1 MDMPVTPPEPN
12 DPYLWLEDVLGE
24 QALDWVRSRNAESR
38 AILTAWPSFG
48 TTRDRIKAV
57 LDSKAQ
63 IPSVSRRGEWF
74 YNFWRDAEHPRGIL
88 RRTTLEEYRKEEP
101 AWETVFDLDALA
113 REEGENWVLSGV
125 SWLTPD
131 YRRALMKLS
140 RGGADAVVVREWDV
154 VERRF
159 IEDGFNL
166 PEAKTN
172 IDWEDPDTV
181 LVGTDFGPGSM
192 TDSSYPRIVKRWR
205 RGQPLA
211 EAETLYEGRATDIQV
226 GAGHDD
232 TPGHEHTFV
241 FCATDFFNNDL
252 YLVEAGGLRRIDRPT
267 DSSFSTW
274 RDWAILQLK
283 SDWEIGGRRWL
294 AGSLLICRLQD
305 YLDGRRDFEA
315 LFTPT
320 ATRSLG
326 GFACTKTQV
335 LVIVQDNVA
344 HRLEAWRYEGG
355 RWVGREIEAPT
366 NSVLGVGPLHD
377 AHVAND
383 PLAEAY
389 FQSATGFTSPDELR
403 LRDAI
408 TGSSEFLKS
417 RPHFFD
423 ASPYTVDQ
431 RFATSR
437 DGTRVPYFIVH
448 RKDLA
453 LDGTNPTLL
462 YGYGGYEIS
471 MTPQYSAALGIGWLE
486 RGGVYVLSNIRGG
499 GEFGPT
505 WHKAAQ
511 RENRQLS
518 FEDFAAVAKHLIE
531 TGVTSPRHLGIQGG
545 SNGGLLVSAVMVR
558 WPELFNA
565 VVCQVPLTDMRRFH
579 RMLAGASW
587 VAEFGNPEDPADWA
601 FLEKYSPYHNVQAGR
616 RYPTVLFV
624 TSTRD
629 DRVHPAHARKMAA
642 RMIEQGHEVFYY
654 ENIEGGHGGA
664 ADNAQRADLVALEYE
679 FLWRQLGK

>member
-1 MDMPVTPPEPN
+1 MDTPVTPPEPN
-12 DPYLWLEDVLGE
+12 DPHLWLEDVLGE
-24 QALDWVRSRNAESR
+24 RALDWVRARNAASR
-38 AILTAWPSFG
+38 EVLTFSPTFE

-63 IPSVSRRGEWF
+63 IPGVSRRGEWF
-74 YNFWRDAEHPRGIL
+74 YNVWRDAEHPRGIL
-88 RRTTLEEYRKEEP
+88 RRATLDEYRKDEP
-101 AWETVFDLDALA
+101 AWETVFDLDALS
-113 REEGENWVLSGV
+113 REEGENWVLAGM
-125 SWLTPD
+125 SWLAPD

-159 IEDGFNL
+159 IADGFNL
-166 PEAKTN
+166 PESKTS
-172 IDWEDPDTV
+172 IDWEGQDTV

-211 EAETLYEGRATDIQV
+211 EAEMLYEGRPADIQV
-226 GAGHDD
+226 GGGHDD
-232 TPGHEHTFV
+232 TPGYERTFV
-241 FCATDFFNNDL
+241 SCGTDFFNIDL
-252 YLVEAGGLRRIDRPT
+252 YLVEARGRRKIDRPA
-267 DSSFSTW
+267 DAGFSPW
-274 RDWAILQLK
+274 GEWAFLQLK
-283 SDWEIGGRRWL
+283 SDWEVGGRRWL
-294 AGSLLICRLQD
+294 AGSLLICRFQD
-305 YLDGRRDFEA
+305 YLDGCRNFEA

-320 ATRSLG
+320 PTRSLG

-335 LVIVQDNVA
+335 LIIVQDNVA
-344 HRLEAWRYEGG
+344 HRLEAWRQEGG
-355 RWVGREIEAPT
+355 RWVGRDVDAPT
-366 NSVLGVGPLHD
+366 NAVLSVGPLHD
-377 AHVAND
+377 VHVADD

-389 FQSATGFTSPDELR
+389 FQSSTGFTSPDELR
-403 LRDAI
+403 LRDAS

-423 ASPYTVDQ
+423 ASPYAVDQ
-431 RFATSR
+431 RFATSA
-437 DGTRVPYFIVH
+437 DGTRVPYFIVY
-448 RKDLA
+448 RKDMK
-453 LDGTNPTLL
+453 LDKTNPTLL
-462 YGYGGYEIS
+462 YGYGGYQIP
-471 MTPQYSAALGIGWLE
+471 MLPQYSAALGIGWLE
-486 RGGVYVLSNIRGG
+486 RGGVYALSNIRGG

-511 RENRQLS
+511 REKRQRS
-518 FEDFAAVAKHLIE
+518 FEDFAAVARHLIE
-531 TGVTSPRHLGIQGG
+531 TRVTNPRHLGIQGG
-545 SNGGLLVSAVMVR
+545 SNGGLLVSAVMVQ

-565 VVCQVPLTDMRRFH
+565 VVCQVPITDMRRFH

-587 VAEFGNPEDPADWA
+587 VAEFGNPDDPADWA
-601 FLEKYSPYHNVQAGR
+601 FLEQYSPYHNVHASR
-616 RYPTVLFV
+616 RYPAVLFT

-664 ADNAQRADLVALEYE
+664 ADNAQRADLVALEYA
-679 FLWRQLGK
+679 FLWRQLG

>member
-12 DPYLWLEDVLGE
+12 DPHLWLEDVLGD
-24 QALDWVRSRNAESR
+24 QALDWVRARNAASR

-63 IPSVSRRGEWF
+63 IPGVSRRGEWF

-88 RRTTLEEYRKEEP
+88 RRTTLEEYRKESP

-113 REEGENWVLSGV
+113 REDGENWVLSGM
-125 SWLTPD
+125 SWLAPGH
-131 YRRALMKLS
+131 RRALIKLS

-166 PEAKTN
+166 PESKTN
-172 IDWEDPDTV
+172 IDWEGPDAV
-181 LVGTDFGPGSM
+181 LVCTDFGPGSM
-192 TDSSYPRIVKRWR
+192 TDSSYPRIAKRWR

-211 EAETLYEGRATDIQV
+211 EAETLFEGRPTDIQV
-226 GAGHDD
+226 FAGHDD
-232 TPGHEHTFV
+232 TPGHERTFV
-241 FCATDFFNNDL
+241 SCATDFFNNDL
-252 YLVEAGGLRRIDRPT
+252 YLVEAGGLRKIDRPT
-267 DSSFSTW
+267 DSDFTPW
-274 RDWAILQLK
+274 GEWLFVQLK
-283 SDWEIGGRRWL
+283 SDWEVGGQRWL
-294 AGSLLICRLQD
+294 AGSLLICRFQD
-305 YLDGRRDFEA
+305 YLDGRREFEA

-326 GFACTKTQV
+326 SFALTKTQV
-335 LVIVQDNVA
+335 LVIVQENVA
-344 HRLEAWRYEGG
+344 HRLEAWRNEGG
-355 RWVGREIEAPT
+355 RWVRRDLDAPT
-366 NSVLGVGPLHD
+366 NAVLGIGTLHD
-377 AHVAND
+377 HHIADD

-389 FQSATGFTSPDELR
+389 FQISTGFTSPDELR
-403 LRDAI
+403 LRDAN

-423 ASPYTVDQ
+423 ASPYTVGQ
-431 RFATSR
+431 RFATSN

-448 RKDLA
+448 RKDVK
-453 LDGTNPTLL
+453 LDGKNPTLL
-462 YGYGGYEIS
+462 YGYGGYQIS
-471 MTPQYSAALGIGWLE
+471 MMPQYSAALGIGWLE

-511 RENRQLS
+511 RQNRQLS
-518 FEDFAAVAKHLIE
+518 FEDFASVARHLIE

-545 SNGGLLVSAVMVR
+545 SNGGLLVSAVMVQ

-601 FLEKYSPYHNVQAGR
+601 FLEKYSPYHNVHAGR
-616 RYPTVLFV
+616 RYPAVLFT

>member
-12 DPYLWLEDVLGE
+12 DPHLWLEDVLGE
-24 QALDWVRSRNAESR
+24 RSLEWVRARNAESR
-38 AILTAWPSFG
+38 ATLTASPSFA

-63 IPSVSRRGEWF
+63 IPGVSRLGEWF

-88 RRTTLEEYRKEEP
+88 RRTSLEEYRKESP

-113 REEGENWVLSGV
+113 REEGENWVLSGFA
-125 SWLTPD
+125 WQAPG

-166 PEAKTN
+166 PESKTN
-172 IDWEDPDTV
+172 IDWEGPDAV

-211 EAETLYEGRATDIQV
+211 EAETLFEGRPADIQV
-226 GAGHDD
+226 GAGRDD

-241 FCATDFFNNDL
+241 FCATDFFNHDL
-252 YLVEAGGLRRIDRPT
+252 YLVEAGGLRKIDRPS

-274 RDWAILQLK
+274 GDWLLIQLK
-283 SDWEIGGRRWL
+283 SDWEVGGKRWL
-294 AGSLLICRLQD
+294 AGSLLICRFQD
-305 YLDGRRDFEA
+305 YLDGHRDFEA

-326 GFACTKTQV
+326 SFSCTKTQV

-344 HRLEAWRYEGG
+344 HRLEAWRREGA
-355 RWVGREIEAPT
+355 RWVGREVEAPA

-377 AHVAND
+377 HHVADD
-383 PLAEAY
+383 PLAETY

-423 ASPYTVDQ
+423 ASPYAVGQ

-462 YGYGGYEIS
+462 YGYGGYQIA
-471 MTPQYSAALGIGWLE
+471 MLPQYSAALGIGWLE

-511 RENRQLS
+511 RQNRQLS

-545 SNGGLLVSAVMVR
+545 SNGGLLVSAVMVQ

-601 FLEKYSPYHNVQAGR
+601 FLEKYSPYHNVHAGR
-616 RYPTVLFV
+616 RYPAVLFT